1 MNVVIGGA
9 SGIGAAVV
17 DALAGDTLVADLK
30 GGDVDC
36 DVTDAASLEA
46 LAADVAARGTLDALV
61 ITAGVS
67 PTMADARTI
76 FDVDLTGTARALD
89 AFEPLVTQGTVA
101 VCIASM
107 AGHMVEWP
115 PETLAVLD
123 DPYTSLDTFAAL
135 ADDRPELAYVLAKRG
150 VMRLVRRRSKAW
162 GARGGRIVSVSPGV
176 IDTEMGRQEQAEQV
190 GVDDMITGS
199 ALARKGRPDEIAA
212 AVAFLCSDAASFV
225 TGTDLLVDGGA
236 VAAFTTSTTP

>member
-17 DALAGDTLVADLK
+17 EALAGETLVADLK

-36 DVTDAASLEA
+36 DVTDRASLDA
-46 LAADVAARGTLDALV
+46 VATKARERGTLDALV

-76 FDVDLTGTARALD
+76 FDVDLAGTARVLD
-89 AFEPLVTQGTVA
+89 AFDGLVTQGTVA

-115 PETLAVLD
+115 AETRAALD
-123 DPYTSLDTFAAL
+123 DPYAPLETLAAL
-135 ADDRPELAYVLAKRG
+135 ADNRPELAYVLAKRG
-150 VMRLVRRRSKAW
+150 VIQLVRRRSKAW
-162 GARGGRIVSVSPGV
+162 GERGARIVSVSPGV
-176 IDTEMGRQEQAEQV
+176 IDTEMGRQEERGSV
-190 GVDDMITGS
+190 GVEDMITGS
-199 ALARKGRPDEIAA
+199 ALARKGRPEEIASV
-212 AVAFLCSDAASFV
+212 VAFLCSDAASFL
-225 TGTDLLVDGGA
+225 TGTDILVDGGA
-236 VAAFTTSTTP
+236 VAAFV